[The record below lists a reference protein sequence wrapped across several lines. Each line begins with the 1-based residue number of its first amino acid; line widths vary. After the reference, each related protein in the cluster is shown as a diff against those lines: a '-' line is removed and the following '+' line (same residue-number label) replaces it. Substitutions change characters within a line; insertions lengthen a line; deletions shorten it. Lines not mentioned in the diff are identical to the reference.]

1 MARAAGLTQTAT
13 PKLEAAVLIQKPT
26 GDDPFMMSAA
36 SKSRL
41 GRLALI
47 GVAVAAMAACNRR
60 PPAQGATPDAGAVPS
75 GPATNPA
82 YPTAPTGP
90 VALQPRPAAIAMPP
104 KKAPS
109 ALAILK
115 AA

>member
-90 VALQPRPAAIAMPP
+90 VTGGGIAG
-104 KKAPS
+104 APGS
-109 ALAILK
+109 E
-115 AA
+115 